1 VSNGSNSSDE
11 VLAFLVLGSLAALAL
26 YVWFKIKAAAQF
38 LGVDPEVLLEAGC
51 FTVLFIGA
59 AAFLWLKDVVEKT
72 QALLA
77 TTAVLLWILPVRM
90 LLNSKAALTQPLAGV
105 LSYEG
110 TPEDLVVYWYNDWPF
125 IWGVGLVLV
134 AWAIWAWRNR

>member
-1 VSNGSNSSDE
+1 MSNGSNSSDE

-38 LGVDPEVLLEAGC
+38 LGVDPEVLFKAGVLTVV
-51 FTVLFIGA
+51 FTGA
-59 AAFLWLKDVVEKT
+59 AAFLWLNDHVEKH

-77 TTAVLLWILPVRM
+77 ATMFLLWVFPVQM

-110 TPEDLVVYWYNDWPF
+110 TPEDLVVFWYNDWPF